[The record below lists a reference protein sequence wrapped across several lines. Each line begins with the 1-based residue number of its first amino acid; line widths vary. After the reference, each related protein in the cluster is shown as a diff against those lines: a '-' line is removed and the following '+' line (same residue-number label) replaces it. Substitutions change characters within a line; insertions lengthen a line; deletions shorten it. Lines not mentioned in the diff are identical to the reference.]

1 MTTLANSIWR
11 VPVYLPYVQPPLN
24 DIAVAAAE
32 RHIGFPL
39 PYEYLDLLQH
49 QNGGYIRL
57 SLEGLPHD
65 TINGIGPY
73 FPSLGV
79 DDWEDAQ
86 EHVSYPLQGLVPFDG
101 DGHWHLCLDYRSN
114 ADTPCVSYVDIEV
127 DEQSEIAPTFADY
140 LAKLR
145 LEVPDDFVVEPGKG
159 FTEVVDHLSSALG
172 ITFGAPDTRAH
183 GYPTYGARFEAHEDS
198 QWVWLSPNTVP
209 LGFVRSEDARYDELK
224 NMMQGTARR
233 FPEAPDGCILIT
245 ATEDVH
251 DAVAEACR
259 TAPFSVK
266 PLREYVKG

>member
-1 MTTLANSIWR
+1 MTALAGSIWR

-32 RHIGFPL
+32 RHIGYRL
-39 PYEYLDLLQH
+39 PREYLDILQH

-79 DDWEDAQ
+79 DDWDEVQ

-101 DGHWHLCLDYRSN
+101 DGHWHLCLDYRSKS
-114 ADTPCVSYVDIEV
+114 DTPSVCYMDIEL

-145 LEVPDDFVVEPGKG
+145 LEVPDDFVVEPEKDIKDVTDY
-159 FTEVVDHLSSALG
+159 FSSALG
-172 ITFGAPDTRAH
+172 ITFEAPDSWAH
-183 GYPTYGARFEAHEDS
+183 GYPVHRASFDNPDS
-198 QWVWLSPNTVP
+198 PEWLWLCSNTVP
-209 LGFVRSEDARYDELK
+209 RGFVRAEDARYDELK
-224 NMMQGTARR
+224 NMMQGTARQY
-233 FPEAPDGCILIT
+233 PEVPDGCILVT
-245 ATEDVH
+245 PTEGVH
-251 DAVAEACR
+251 DKVREACSK
-259 TAPFSVK
+259 APFGVK
-266 PLREYVKG
+266 PLRDYVNG